1 MFNKQIGN
9 NNHIYFISLQSI
21 YNFFYMIDDNQIK
34 QLAIS
39 TILTEADAVR
49 KLSEFVD
56 NDFVNT
62 VKLIH
67 SIKGRVI
74 ITGIGKSANIAT
86 KIVASL
92 NSTGT
97 PSIFM
102 HAADAIH
109 GDLGIIQPD
118 DVVICLSKSGNTAE
132 IKLLIPLIQKMGN
145 KIIALVSNIN
155 SYLAQQADFI
165 LRATVT
171 EEACPNN
178 LAPTSSTT
186 AQLVVGDAL
195 AICLLKM
202 RGFSADDFARI
213 HPGGSLGKK
222 LYTRVGD
229 IMSKAKPQVKNID
242 IIRNVIIEIS
252 SNFLGSTAVVDD
264 FGKITG
270 IITDGDLRRMLQLE
284 VDTKTLRAKDIMSL
298 NPKTIESSELAIKA
312 FTNMEKNKITQL
324 LVTQDEKYVGV
335 IHIHDILREGIV

>member
-1 MFNKQIGN
+1 
-9 NNHIYFISLQSI
+9 
-21 YNFFYMIDDNQIK
+21 MIDDNQIK